1 MQLDNQFVVVI
12 SSTSLDDIPAFIRK
26 MFKDCRLSGSKKL
39 MINFLSNKISYPEF
53 VQNARES
60 ILDNV
65 DLGIYVY
72 IWKPEEIDQ
81 MIRKVLEIQKDIK
94 GFIVYCDN
102 DNKQLIERLSAKIPN
117 SIKAK
122 IIKDYCK

>member
-12 SSTSLDDIPAFIRK
+12 SSTSPDDIPGFIRK

>member
-12 SSTSLDDIPAFIRK
+12 SSTSPDDIPSFIRK

-81 MIRKVLEIQKDIK
+81 MIRKVLEMQKDIK
-94 GFIVYCDN
+94 GFIIYCDN